1 MRHADQRHADH
12 RRQTPYPSR
21 GWLPVAIFAV
31 TLLSGCGGMP
41 RRDAPAPAAIRDAAA
56 LDPAALKAQALRAMR
71 AGDAAQARQ
80 TAELLLMRDM
90 RAPRSHL
97 LLGAAHQL
105 QDDPA
110 LTELAGSGFE
120 SATRLGD
127 AGPWPHYLAGVDL
140 MRQHRHD
147 AAAEAFA
154 RAVMADPGASWAYEG
169 LAAAAY
175 LSGDLTLAQ
184 AAAAQARQ
192 LDPQS
197 PGAWRTA
204 VLTAAGGNERDTTQS
219 LLAAAP
225 AALPA
230 VEREWIAA
238 RATTLL
244 RTSAVDRVDPANAAD
259 TGNAGT
265 LPAVAQKQ
273 LSIDVTLI
281 LGDLR
286 QSRGYGVNLLE
297 SLQLQFG
304 KTENR
309 QRVTTDAGSALT
321 TSITRLIRIPDITYN
336 LNILNRGRRQYEV
349 IARPSLSA
357 FLGEQSTFFVGEQ
370 LNVAVSGVNF
380 AQLEKIDVGVGLK
393 ITPAEIRTD
402 GARFRVEADR
412 SFFSD
417 QGVGS
422 FSQQLATFKQS
433 VAATADVRFGE
444 TLVLSGLSESVNDG
458 NESGV
463 PVLGDIPGVDLLFNR
478 KTDQRR
484 QRSVI
489 ILVTPSTPLGL
500 PTASSRGDAVNRLVQ
515 LWDTLI
521 EPAHGLNALSARI
534 QSRRFFTRGSVGDVQ
549 ARDLRDPAL
558 MREFLASLGDA
569 GAAPPPRPGDA
580 KRL

>member
-1 MRHADQRHADH
+1 MRLKRTGKGHAGHQ
-12 RRQTPYPSR
+12 PS
-21 GWLPVAIFAV
+21 WLFLATMAI
-31 TLLSGCGGMP
+31 TLLSGCSSLP
-41 RRDAPAPAAIRDAAA
+41 RKEAEAA
-56 LDPAALKAQALRAMR
+56 LAPSDPVQLQEQAVRAMR
-71 AGDAAQARQ
+71 SGDASQARKA
-80 TAELLLMRDM
+80 AELLLMRDL
-90 RAPRSHL
+90 RSPRSHL

-110 LTELAGSGFE
+110 LVDLAGSGFE
-120 SATRLGD
+120 SATRLGEG
-127 AGPWPHYLAGVDL
+127 GPWPHYLAAVNL
-140 MRQHRHD
+140 MRQQRHS
-147 AAAEAFA
+147 AAAESFA

-175 LSGDLTLAQ
+175 LSGDLGLAE
-184 AAAAQARQ
+184 AAAERARQ

-204 VLTAAGGNERDTTQS
+204 VLAAAGSNDESSARQ
-219 LLAAAP
+219 LLAHAP
-225 AALPA
+225 Q
-230 VEREWIAA
+230 
-238 RATTLL
+238 ATTADEQGWVASRANLLL
-244 RTSAVDRVDPANAAD
+244 RTSAIDADAPA
-259 TGNAGT
+259 TGEGEDV
-265 LPAVAQKQ
+265 AVPSGVVPQQ
-273 LSIDVTLI
+273 LSVDVTLI

-286 QSRGYGVNLLE
+286 QSRGTGVNLLE

-304 KTENR
+304 KTQNR
-309 QRVTTDAGSALT
+309 QRVTTDAGSSLT

-336 LNILNRGRRQYEV
+336 LNILNRGHRQYEV

-370 LNVAVSGVNF
+370 LNVAVSGINF

-393 ITPAEIRTD
+393 ITPAEIRAD

-422 FSQQLATFKQS
+422 FSQQLATFKQN

-463 PVLGDIPGVDLLFNR
+463 PVLGDVPGVNLLFNR

-489 ILVTPSTPLGL
+489 ILVTPSAPLGFQ
-500 PTASSRGDAVNRLVQ
+500 TGDTRGDAVRKLTQ
-515 LWDTLI
+515 LWETLAQP
-521 EPAHGLNALSARI
+521 EHGLGALATRI
-534 QSRRFFTRGSVGDVQ
+534 QKRRFFSRGSVGDVQ
-549 ARDLRDPAL
+549 ARDLGDRNLRDA
-558 MREFLASLGDA
+558 FLASLSSGR
-569 GAAPPPRPGDA
+569 AP
-580 KRL
+580 

>member
-1 MRHADQRHADH
+1 MRVKRAVAEHSEGH
-12 RRQTPYPSR
+12 RQA
-21 GWLPVAIFAV
+21 WIVVVAMAI
-31 TLLSGCGGMP
+31 TLLSGCSSLP
-41 RRDAPAPAAIRDAAA
+41 SKRADTPLAP
-56 LDPAALKAQALRAMR
+56 LEDPATLQAQVVQAMR
-71 AGDAAQARQ
+71 SGDAGQARKA
-80 TAELLLMRDM
+80 AEILLMRDM
-90 RAPRSHL
+90 RAPQSHL

-110 LTELAGSGFE
+110 LVDLAGSGFE
-120 SATRLGD
+120 SATRLGEG
-127 AGPWPHYLAGVDL
+127 GPWPHYLAGVNL
-140 MRQHRHD
+140 MRQQRHQ
-147 AAAEAFA
+147 AAAESFA
-154 RAVMADPGASWAYEG
+154 RAVMADPGAGWAYEG

-175 LSGDLTLAQ
+175 LAGDLGL
-184 AAAAQARQ
+184 AAAAAERARQ

-204 VLTAAGGNERDTTQS
+204 VLTAAGSDDETGARQLLAHVPQAMPANERGWVTSRANLLLRTASIDADVQPG
-219 LLAAAP
+219 LEGGALAAAP
-225 AALPA
+225 NVIP
-230 VEREWIAA
+230 
-238 RATTLL
+238 
-244 RTSAVDRVDPANAAD
+244 
-259 TGNAGT
+259 
-265 LPAVAQKQ
+265 QQ
-273 LSIDVTLI
+273 LSVDVTLI

-393 ITPAEIRTD
+393 ITPAEIRAD

-422 FSQQLATFKQS
+422 FSQQLATFKQN

-463 PVLGDIPGVDLLFNR
+463 PVLGDVPGVNLFFNR

-489 ILVTPSTPLGL
+489 ILVTPSAPLGL
-500 PTASSRGDAVNRLVQ
+500 QTGDTRGDAVRKLTQ
-515 LWDTLI
+515 LWDTLVQP
-521 EPAHGLNALSARI
+521 EHGMATLATRI
-534 QSRRFFTRGSVGDVQ
+534 QKRKFFSRASVGDVQ
-549 ARDLRDPAL
+549 ARDLGDSNLRDA
-558 MREFLASLGDA
+558 FLASLSSGR
-569 GAAPPPRPGDA
+569 AP
-580 KRL
+580 

>member
-1 MRHADQRHADH
+1 
-12 RRQTPYPSR
+12 
-21 GWLPVAIFAV
+21 
-31 TLLSGCGGMP
+31 
-41 RRDAPAPAAIRDAAA
+41 
-56 LDPAALKAQALRAMR
+56 MR
-71 AGDAAQARQ
+71 AGDAIQARQ
-80 TAELLLMRDM
+80 AAELLLMRDM

-184 AAAAQARQ
+184 AASAQARR

-204 VLTAAGGNERDTTQS
+204 VLTAAGGNERDATQS
-219 LLAAAP
+219 LLADAP
-225 AALPA
+225 VALPA
-230 VEREWIAA
+230 EERDWIAA
-238 RATTLL
+238 RAAALL
-244 RTSAVDRVDPANAAD
+244 RTAAVDREDPATGADQDPDSAA
-259 TGNAGT
+259 T
-265 LPAVAQKQ
+265 LPAAAQKQ

-309 QRVTTDAGSALT
+309 QRITTDAGSALT
-321 TSITRLIRIPDITYN
+321 TSITRMIRIPDITYN

-393 ITPAEIRTD
+393 ITPAEIRAD

-463 PVLGDIPGVDLLFNR
+463 PVLGDIPGVDLLFSR

-500 PTASSRGDAVNRLVQ
+500 PTTSNRGDAVRRLVQ

-521 EPAHGLNALSARI
+521 EPGHGLDALATRI
-534 QSRRFFTRGSVGDVQ
+534 QSRRFFTRGSVGDVR

-558 MREFLASLGDA
+558 MREFLASVGDA
-569 GAAPPPRPGDA
+569 GGAAPARETDA

>member
-1 MRHADQRHADH
+1 MMQRKRVGTEQVRRHPQARLMLAAMAITLLASCSSVPRKDAQETFAPAD
-12 RRQTPYPSR
+12 
-21 GWLPVAIFAV
+21 PVA
-31 TLLSGCGGMP
+31 LQ
-41 RRDAPAPAAIRDAAA
+41 DQAI
-56 LDPAALKAQALRAMR
+56 RAMR
-71 AGDAAQARQ
+71 SGDASQARVA
-80 TAELLLMRDM
+80 AELLLMRDM
-90 RAPRSHL
+90 RAPQSHL

-105 QDDPA
+105 QGDPA
-110 LTELAGSGFE
+110 LVDVAGSGFE
-120 SATRLGD
+120 SATRLGEG
-127 AGPWPHYLAGVDL
+127 GPWPHYLAGINL
-140 MRQHRHD
+140 MRQQRHQ
-147 AAAEAFA
+147 AAAESFA
-154 RAVMADPGASWAYEG
+154 RAVMADPGAGWAYEG

-175 LSGDLTLAQ
+175 LSGDLGLAE
-184 AAAAQARQ
+184 AAAGRARQ

-197 PGAWRTA
+197 SGAWRTA
-204 VLTAAGGNERDTTQS
+204 VLTAAGSNDAAGTQS
-219 LLAAAP
+219 LLASAP
-225 AALPA
+225 KLMPA
-230 VEREWIAA
+230 NEQGWVST
-238 RATTLL
+238 RANLLL
-244 RTSAVDRVDPANAAD
+244 RTASIDADPQSGGESDRAFAA
-259 TGNAGT
+259 TRII
-265 LPAVAQKQ
+265 PQQ
-273 LSIDVTLI
+273 LSVDVTLI

-309 QRVTTDAGSALT
+309 QRVSTDTDSAMT
-321 TSITRLIRIPDITYN
+321 TSLTRLIRIPDITYN
-336 LNILNRGRRQYEV
+336 LNILNRGKRQYEV

-370 LNVAVSGVNF
+370 LNVAVTGVNF

-393 ITPAEIRTD
+393 ITPAEIRAD

-458 NESGV
+458 SESGV
-463 PVLGDIPGVDLLFNR
+463 PVLGDIPGLNLAFNR

-489 ILVTPSTPLGL
+489 ILVTPSAPLGL
-500 PTASSRGDAVNRLVQ
+500 QTGDTRGDSVRKLTQ

-521 EPAHGLNALSARI
+521 QPEHGLNALATRI
-534 QSRRFFTRGSVGDVQ
+534 QKRKFFSRGSVGDVQ
-549 ARDLRDPAL
+549 ARDLSDSALRDA
-558 MREFLASLGDA
+558 FLSSLNGVNSQ
-569 GAAPPPRPGDA
+569 
-580 KRL
+580 RL

>member
-1 MRHADQRHADH
+1 MQHKHLANAKPKGRTHPH
-12 RRQTPYPSR
+12 
-21 GWLPVAIFAV
+21 WLLLAV
-31 TLLSGCGGMP
+31 FTLTLLSGCSSVP
-41 RRDAPAPAAIRDAAA
+41 RKEAQAPLTP
-56 LDPAALKAQALRAMR
+56 LDPLALQTQAMQAMR
-71 AGDAAQARQ
+71 GGNAAQARKA
-80 TAELLLMRDM
+80 AELLLMRDM

-110 LTELAGSGFE
+110 LVDLAGSGFE

-127 AGPWPHYLAGVDL
+127 SGPWPHYLAGINL
-140 MRQHRHD
+140 MRQNRHD

-175 LSGDLTLAQ
+175 LSGDLALAD
-184 AAAAQARQ
+184 AAAARARQ

-197 PGAWRTA
+197 AGAWRTA
-204 VLTAAGGNERDTTQS
+204 VLSAAGSDDRAATQQ
-219 LLAAAP
+219 LLSNAP
-225 AALPA
+225 SSLPA
-230 VEREWIAA
+230 VDRDWVAS
-238 RATTLL
+238 RANLLL
-244 RTSAVDRVDPANAAD
+244 RTAAVDQVNTADILGSIETTPPPAIA
-259 TGNAGT
+259 
-265 LPAVAQKQ
+265 PQQ
-273 LSIDVTLI
+273 LSVDVTLI

-286 QSRGYGVNLLE
+286 QSSGYGVNLLE

-304 KTENR
+304 KTDNR
-309 QRVTTDAGSALT
+309 QRITTDAGSALT

-370 LNVAVSGVNF
+370 LNVAVTGVNF

-393 ITPAEIRTD
+393 ITPAEIRAD

-458 NESGV
+458 NETGV
-463 PVLGDIPGVDLLFNR
+463 PVLGDVPGINLFFNR

-489 ILVTPSTPLGL
+489 ILVTPSTPLGMQ
-500 PTASSRGDAVNRLVQ
+500 TASTRGESVRRLMQ

-521 EPAHGLNALSARI
+521 EPEHGLDALATRI
-534 QSRRFFTRGSVGDVQ
+534 QKRKFFSRASVGDVQ
-549 ARDLRDPAL
+549 ARDLHDVALRDA
-558 MREFLASLGDA
+558 FLASISPERGL
-569 GAAPPPRPGDA
+569 
-580 KRL
+580 

>member
-1 MRHADQRHADH
+1 MQRKLAGTKPT
-12 RRQTPYPSR
+12 QGLPQA
-21 GWLPVAIFAV
+21 WLVVTAMAI
-31 TLLSGCGGMP
+31 TLLSGCSSMP
-41 RRDAPAPAAIRDAAA
+41 KRQAQELLVP
-56 LDPAALKAQALRAMR
+56 LDPAALQAQAVQAIRS
-71 AGDAAQARQ
+71 GDAGQARKA
-80 TAELLLMRDM
+80 AEMLLMRDM
-90 RAPRSHL
+90 RAPQSHL

-110 LTELAGSGFE
+110 LVDLAGSGFE
-120 SATRLGD
+120 SATRLGEG
-127 AGPWPHYLAGVDL
+127 GPWPHYLAGVNL
-140 MRQHRHD
+140 MRQQRHQ
-147 AAAEAFA
+147 AAAESFA
-154 RAVMADPGASWAYEG
+154 RAVMADPGAGWAYEG

-175 LSGDLTLAQ
+175 LSGDLGLAE
-184 AAAAQARQ
+184 AAAARARQ

-197 PGAWRTA
+197 SGAWRTA
-204 VLTAAGGNERDTTQS
+204 VLAAAGSNDETGARQ
-219 LLAAAP
+219 LLAHAP
-225 AALPA
+225 QAMPA
-230 VEREWIAA
+230 NEQSWVSS
-238 RATTLL
+238 RANLLL
-244 RTSAVDRVDPANAAD
+244 RTAAIDADAQPAEE
-259 TGNAGT
+259 AGAFT
-265 LPAVAQKQ
+265 TTNVPVPQQ
-273 LSIDVTLI
+273 LSVDVTLI

-309 QRVTTDAGSALT
+309 QRITTDAGSALT

-336 LNILNRGRRQYEV
+336 LNILNRGNRQYEV

-370 LNVAVSGVNF
+370 LNVAVSGINF

-393 ITPAEIRTD
+393 ITPAEIRAD

-422 FSQQLATFKQS
+422 FSQQLATFKQN

-458 NESGV
+458 SESGV
-463 PVLGDIPGVDLLFNR
+463 PVLGDVPGLNLVFNR

-489 ILVTPSTPLGL
+489 ILVTPSAPLGL
-500 PTASSRGDAVNRLVQ
+500 QTGDTRGDAVRKLTQ
-515 LWDTLI
+515 LWDTLAQP
-521 EPAHGLNALSARI
+521 EHGLGALATRI
-534 QSRRFFTRGSVGDVQ
+534 QKRKFFSRGSAGDVQ
-549 ARDLRDPAL
+549 ARDLGDSALRDA
-558 MREFLASLGDA
+558 FLASLSSGR
-569 GAAPPPRPGDA
+569 AP
-580 KRL
+580 

>member
-1 MRHADQRHADH
+1 MQRTDLSKRKPQTAHQPRLLAMIFTITLLTGCSSLS
-12 RRQTPYPSR
+12 RRQAEAPSAP
-21 GWLPVAIFAV
+21 LDPVA
-31 TLLSGCGGMP
+31 LQ
-41 RRDAPAPAAIRDAAA
+41 
-56 LDPAALKAQALRAMR
+56 AQALQAMR
-71 AGDAAQARQ
+71 SGDTGQARKA
-80 TAELLLMRDM
+80 AELLLMRDM
-90 RAPRSHL
+90 RSPRSHL

-110 LTELAGSGFE
+110 LVDLAGSGFE

-127 AGPWPHYLAGVDL
+127 GGPWPHYLAGINL
-140 MRQHRHD
+140 MRQNRHE
-147 AAAEAFA
+147 AAAESFA

-175 LSGDLTLAQ
+175 LSGDLALAD
-184 AAAAQARQ
+184 AAAARARQ

-197 PGAWRTA
+197 AGAWRTA
-204 VLTAAGGNERDTTQS
+204 VLSAAGSDDRVATQQ
-219 LLAAAP
+219 LLASAP
-225 AALPA
+225 SSLPA
-230 VEREWIAA
+230 MDRDWVAN
-238 RATTLL
+238 RANLLL
-244 RTSAVDRVDPANAAD
+244 RTAAVDQTHPADVA
-259 TGNAGT
+259 GNNEPLS
-265 LPAVAQKQ
+265 LPAVAPQQ
-273 LSIDVTLI
+273 LSVDVTLI

-321 TSITRLIRIPDITYN
+321 TSITRLIRIPDVTYN

-370 LNVAVSGVNF
+370 LNVAVTGVNF

-393 ITPAEIRTD
+393 ITPAEIRAD

-463 PVLGDIPGVDLLFNR
+463 PVLGDVPGVDLFFNR

-489 ILVTPSTPLGL
+489 ILVTPSTPLGMQ
-500 PTASSRGDAVNRLVQ
+500 TASTRGDSVRRLMQ

-521 EPAHGLNALSARI
+521 EPEHGLDALATRI
-534 QSRRFFTRGSVGDVQ
+534 QKRKFFSRASVGDVQ
-549 ARDLRDPAL
+549 ARDLHDVALRDA
-558 MREFLASLGDA
+558 FLASLS
-569 GAAPPPRPGDA
+569 PEREP
-580 KRL
+580 

>member
-1 MRHADQRHADH
+1 MRHADQRHADY
-12 RRQTPYPSR
+12 RRRTPHPSR
-21 GWLPVAIFAV
+21 RWLPAAVFAI

-41 RRDAPAPAAIRDAAA
+41 RREAPAAVRDAAA
-56 LDPAALKAQALRAMR
+56 PDRAALKAQALRAMR
-71 AGDAAQARQ
+71 AGDAMQARQ

-154 RAVMADPGASWAYEG
+154 RAVMADPGAPWAYEG

-184 AAAAQARQ
+184 AAAAQARR

-204 VLTAAGGNERDTTQS
+204 VLTAAGGNERDVTQS
-219 LLAAAP
+219 LLAGAP

-230 VEREWIAA
+230 VERDWIAA
-238 RATTLL
+238 RAATLL
-244 RTSAVDRVDPANAAD
+244 RTSAVDRVDPANGAD
-259 TGNAGT
+259 APT
-265 LPAVAQKQ
+265 LPAAAQKQ

-304 KTENR
+304 KAENR

-393 ITPAEIRTD
+393 ITPAEIRAD

-500 PTASSRGDAVNRLVQ
+500 PTASSRGDAVRRLVQ
-515 LWDTLI
+515 LWETLI
-521 EPAHGLNALSARI
+521 EPGHGLDALSARI

-569 GAAPPPRPGDA
+569 GAAPSPRPTDA

>member
-1 MRHADQRHADH
+1 MQCKRVTKE
-12 RRQTPYPSR
+12 QTQGFPQAF
-21 GWLPVAIFAV
+21 WMIAAVAI
-31 TLLSGCGGMP
+31 TLLSGCSSLP
-41 RRDAPAPAAIRDAAA
+41 KQQVQASLTP
-56 LDPAALKAQALRAMR
+56 LDPTALQAQAVQAMR
-71 AGDAAQARQ
+71 SGDAGQARKA
-80 TAELLLMRDM
+80 AEMLLMRNM
-90 RAPRSHL
+90 RAPQSHL

-110 LTELAGSGFE
+110 LVDLAGSGFE
-120 SATRLGD
+120 SATRLGEG
-127 AGPWPHYLAGVDL
+127 GPWPHYLAGVNL
-140 MRQHRHD
+140 MRQQRHQ
-147 AAAEAFA
+147 AAAESFA
-154 RAVMADPGASWAYEG
+154 RAVMADPGAGWAYEG

-175 LSGDLTLAQ
+175 LSGDLGLAEV
-184 AAAAQARQ
+184 AAERARQ

-204 VLTAAGGNERDTTQS
+204 VLAAAGSNDEAATRQ
-219 LLAAAP
+219 LLAHAP
-225 AALPA
+225 QAMPA
-230 VEREWIAA
+230 NEQGWIAS
-238 RATTLL
+238 RANLLL
-244 RTSAVDRVDPANAAD
+244 RTASIDAEAPPSADGGAIFAAPD
-259 TGNAGT
+259 VI
-265 LPAVAQKQ
+265 PQQ
-273 LSIDVTLI
+273 LSVDVTLI

-304 KTENR
+304 KTDNR
-309 QRVTTDAGSALT
+309 QRITTDAGSALT

-336 LNILNRGRRQYEV
+336 LNILNRGHRQYEV

-393 ITPAEIRTD
+393 ITPAEIRAD

-422 FSQQLATFKQS
+422 FSQQLATFKQN

-463 PVLGDIPGVDLLFNR
+463 PVLGDVPGVNLLFNR

-489 ILVTPSTPLGL
+489 ILVTPSAPLGL
-500 PTASSRGDAVNRLVQ
+500 QTGDTRGDAVRKLTQ
-515 LWDTLI
+515 LWDTLAQP
-521 EPAHGLNALSARI
+521 EHGLGAVATRI
-534 QSRRFFTRGSVGDVQ
+534 QKRKFFSRGSVGDVQ
-549 ARDLRDPAL
+549 ARDLGDVALRDA
-558 MREFLASLGDA
+558 FLASLSPERG
-569 GAAPPPRPGDA
+569 
-580 KRL
+580 L

>member
-1 MRHADQRHADH
+1 MQRKHLANANLK
-12 RRQTPYPSR
+12 SR
-21 GWLPVAIFAV
+21 THPHWLLLAVFTV
-31 TLLSGCGGMP
+31 TLLSGCSSVP
-41 RRDAPAPAAIRDAAA
+41 RKEAQAPLAP
-56 LDPAALKAQALRAMR
+56 LDPLALQTQAMQAMR
-71 AGDAAQARQ
+71 SGNAAQARKA
-80 TAELLLMRDM
+80 AELLLMRDM

-110 LTELAGSGFE
+110 LVDLAGSGFE

-127 AGPWPHYLAGVDL
+127 SGPWPHYLAGINL
-140 MRQHRHD
+140 MRQNRHD

-154 RAVMADPGASWAYEG
+154 RSVMADPGASWAYEG

-175 LSGDLTLAQ
+175 LSGDLALAD
-184 AAAAQARQ
+184 AAAARALQ

-197 PGAWRTA
+197 AGAWRTA
-204 VLTAAGGNERDTTQS
+204 VLSAAGSDDRVTTQQ
-219 LLAAAP
+219 LLTTAP
-225 AALPA
+225 
-230 VEREWIAA
+230 R
-238 RATTLL
+238 
-244 RTSAVDRVDPANAAD
+244 
-259 TGNAGT
+259 T
-265 LPAVAQKQ
+265 LPAVDRDWVASRANLLLRTAAVDQVNTADILGTVETTPPPFVAPQQ
-273 LSIDVTLI
+273 LSVDVTLI

-286 QSRGYGVNLLE
+286 QSSGYGVNLLE

-304 KTENR
+304 KTNNR
-309 QRVTTDAGSALT
+309 QRITTDAGSALT

-370 LNVAVSGVNF
+370 LNVAVTGVNF

-393 ITPAEIRTD
+393 ITPAEIRAD

-458 NESGV
+458 NETGV
-463 PVLGDIPGVDLLFNR
+463 PVLGDVPGVNLFFNR

-489 ILVTPSTPLGL
+489 ILVTPSTPLGMQT
-500 PTASSRGDAVNRLVQ
+500 PSTRGESVRRLMQ

-521 EPAHGLNALSARI
+521 EPEHGLDALATRI
-534 QSRRFFTRGSVGDVQ
+534 QKRKFFSRASVGDVQ
-549 ARDLRDPAL
+549 ARDLHDVVLRNA
-558 MREFLASLGDA
+558 FLASLSA
-569 GAAPPPRPGDA
+569 ERT
-580 KRL
+580 L